1 MKKTILFIA
10 AAICLALTSCNNANK
25 QSAANGGDE
34 PSCNMTVEAY
44 VEVMANDY
52 PQQMGDGTT
61 MMSVKTIDKS
71 VVYEVLVDESINGAL
86 GDWTQE
92 MWAECREGFLIG
104 LTDGDGYL
112 EFANLCKKEGYTI
125 VFRWVGNSTG
135 YTQDMTFGPDEIIS
149 RINQVNL

>member
-10 AAICLALTSCNNANK
+10 AIVCLALTSCNNANK
-25 QSAANGGDE
+25 QSAENGGDE
-34 PSCNMTVEAY
+34 QSCDMTVEAF
-44 VEVMANDY
+44 VNEMNNDY
-52 PQQMGDGTT
+52 PQQMGDGMT
-61 MMSVKTIDKS
+61 MTSVKTIDKS

-86 GDWTQE
+86 GDATQE
-92 MWAECREGFLIG
+92 MWNECRESTLVG
-104 LTDGDGYL
+104 LTDGEGYL

-135 YTQDMTFGPDEIIS
+135 YTQDITYNADEIIS